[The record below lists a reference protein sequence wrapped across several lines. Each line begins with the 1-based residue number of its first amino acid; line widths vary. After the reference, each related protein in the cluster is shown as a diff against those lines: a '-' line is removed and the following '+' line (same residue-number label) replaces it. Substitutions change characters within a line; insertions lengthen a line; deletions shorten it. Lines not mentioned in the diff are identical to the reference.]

1 MRLKHRWERYDSK
14 LANIVSFL
22 KGGFAG
28 FIIFLILFF
37 IPAFICLFV
46 GVEGYIVGMLFGIL
60 GVSAII
66 TFVLFVIFVD
76 PDKIDNHKR
85 NRKNKKSKQHTT
97 TNKSIGI
104 NLYNEEQ
111 ERQNLAARAYIATE
125 VSEELKKIKKEK

>member
-1 MRLKHRWERYDSK
+1 MRLKHKWERYDSK
-14 LANIVSFL
+14 LANVVSFL

-28 FIIFLILFF
+28 FMIFLILFF

-66 TFVLFVIFVD
+66 AFVLFVIFVD

-97 TNKSIGI
+97 TNKPIGI

-111 ERQNLAARAYIATE
+111 ERQNLAARAYIATK
-125 VSEELKKIKKEK
+125 VSEELEKIKKEK

>member
-46 GVEGYIVGMLFGIL
+46 GVEGYIVGMLF
-60 GVSAII
+60 
-66 TFVLFVIFVD
+66 VLFVIFVD

-97 TNKSIGI
+97 ANKPIGI

-125 VSEELKKIKKEK
+125 VSEELEKIKKEK